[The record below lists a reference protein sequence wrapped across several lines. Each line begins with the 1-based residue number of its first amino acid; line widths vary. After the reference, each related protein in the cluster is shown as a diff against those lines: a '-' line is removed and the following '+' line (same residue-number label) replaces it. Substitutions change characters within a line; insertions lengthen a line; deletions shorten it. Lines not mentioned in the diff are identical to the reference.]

1 MLTYD
6 TWEDRK
12 DLSFDVDDIYKGA
25 LNVLQWSY
33 QHYGKDIVCAAVSST
48 VITSVNAC
56 LSINE
61 NSLNYDDK
69 EGLIIDIMEND
80 IVTTKIIE
88 SMISN
93 LKQLEDAYPKNIQ
106 IKEENNE

>member
-1 MLTYD
+1 MIKIKLLSENNNLKKIIIKGHALYD
-6 TWEDRK
+6 
-12 DLSFDVDDIYKGA
+12 DL
-25 LNVLQWSY
+25 
-33 QHYGKDIVCAAVSST
+33 GKDIVCAAVSST

-56 LSINE
+56 LSINK
-61 NSLNYDDK
+61 NSICYDDR
-69 EGLIIDIMEND
+69 EGLVVEIIEND
-80 IVTTKIIE
+80 IVTIKIIE